1 MSEKTTLK
9 KMAETLPLGESAT
22 PLNEG
27 GLSGAVI
34 FEMTEEVGS
43 FFIGTLGIKSKRKEK
58 KNAH

>member
-1 MSEKTTLK
+1 MNEKTTLE
-9 KMAETLPLGESAT
+9 KMAETLPLGKSAT

-34 FEMTEEVGS
+34 FEMTDKAGS

-58 KNAH
+58 K